1 MKAIIKRFHETN
13 GEDGDNGRS
22 LFLFYA
28 THLVH
33 TPLQIPQAV
42 LDKFAHIDGEER
54 RLMRAM
60 AFYLDLLVGEIADT
74 LKQYGMW
81 EDTLLVFHSDN
92 GGQIVDGGGSN
103 NYPLRTLIER

>member
-1 MKAIIKRFHETN
+1 MKRVIKRHHETYF
-13 GEDGDNGRS
+13 GDGDDGKS

-33 TPLQIPQAV
+33 TPLQIPKAV
-42 LDKFAHIDGEER
+42 LDKFAHIENEER

-60 AFYLDLLVGEIADT
+60 SFYLDLAVGEIVDT

-81 EDTLLVFHSDN
+81 DDTLLVFHSDN

-103 NYPLRTLIER
+103 NYPLRT